1 MKIIKAFDNFK
12 IACYI
17 YIKQTNDNYCLL
29 RGGNEMTRNWELYI
43 ARNEAGH
50 SQADVAKK
58 LGITK
63 QRYGLKELGKAHF
76 TIPEAKVLS
85 ELYGM
90 TLDELFSNEIK
101 IGS

>member
-1 MKIIKAFDNFK
+1 MRK
-12 IACYI
+12 
-17 YIKQTNDNYCLL
+17 
-29 RGGNEMTRNWELYI
+29 NWSIYI

-50 SQADVAKK
+50 SQEFVAKK

-63 QRYGLKELGKAHF
+63 QRFGLKELGKANF
-76 TIPEAKVLS
+76 TIPEAKILS

>member
-1 MKIIKAFDNFK
+1 
-12 IACYI
+12 
-17 YIKQTNDNYCLL
+17 
-29 RGGNEMTRNWELYI
+29 MTKNWSLYI
-43 ARNEAGH
+43 ARKEEGH
-50 SQADVAKK
+50 SQAYVAKK

-63 QRYGLKELGKAHF
+63 QRYSLKELGKGYF
-76 TIPEAKVLS
+76 TIPEAKILS

>member
-1 MKIIKAFDNFK
+1 
-12 IACYI
+12 
-17 YIKQTNDNYCLL
+17 
-29 RGGNEMTRNWELYI
+29 MTKNWAIVI

-50 SQADVAKK
+50 SQAFVAKK

-63 QRYGLKELGKAHF
+63 QRYSLKELGKGYF
-76 TIPEAKVLS
+76 TIPEAKILS

>member
-1 MKIIKAFDNFK
+1 MKK
-12 IACYI
+12 
-17 YIKQTNDNYCLL
+17 
-29 RGGNEMTRNWELYI
+29 NWNLYI

-50 SQADVAKK
+50 SQGYVAKR
-58 LGITK
+58 LGITT
-63 QRYGLKELGKAHF
+63 QRYQLKEAGKAFF

-85 ELYGM
+85 DLYGM

>member
-1 MKIIKAFDNFK
+1 MKK
-12 IACYI
+12 
-17 YIKQTNDNYCLL
+17 
-29 RGGNEMTRNWELYI
+29 NWALFI
-43 ARNEAGH
+43 ARNEAKH
-50 SQADVAKK
+50 SQEYVAKK

-63 QRYGLKELGKAHF
+63 QRYSLKELGKANF
-76 TIPEAKVLS
+76 TIPEAQILS